1 MRRNRPGLPARR
13 PNPLRE
19 LIAEKQRASE
29 LSTSRLRV
37 ERLQQDL
44 PAMISE
50 QVGAHMER
58 LESKLVEEFKELG
71 QRAVEH
77 SAAAITEQLAER
89 IETLEQIS
97 AMQSKTLVNLKNT
110 TKVAEQKVSRAVN
123 SIERTLA
130 ENVPGGFALDPQQGT
145 PSMPSRIQFVQQEVV
160 KAETREVQE
169 VDGEDVKYVFCPNC
183 TSTKVRRAY
192 RHGLW
197 EEFLRLFFI
206 APFRCRSCRHKFY
219 RF

>member
-1 MRRNRPGLPARR
+1 MRRNRPGVPARR

-29 LSTSRLRV
+29 LTSSRFRV

-71 QRAVEH
+71 QRAVEQ

-97 AMQSKTLVNLKNT
+97 AIQSKTLVNLKNT

-130 ENVPGGFALDPQQGT
+130 DNVPGGFALEPPPQGT
-145 PSMPSRIQFVQQEVV
+145 PAMPSRIQFVQDVV
-160 KAETREVQE
+160 KADTRELQE
-169 VDGEDVKYVFCPNC
+169 IDGEDVRYVFCPNC

-206 APFRCRSCRHKFY
+206 APFRCRACRHKFY